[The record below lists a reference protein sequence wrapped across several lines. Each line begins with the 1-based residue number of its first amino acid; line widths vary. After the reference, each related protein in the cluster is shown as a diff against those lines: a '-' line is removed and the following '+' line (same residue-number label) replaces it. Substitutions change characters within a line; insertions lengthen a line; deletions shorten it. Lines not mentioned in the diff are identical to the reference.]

1 MGKMMRWGIA
11 GLAALLLLA
20 GCAAPQAAPAT
31 KQLET
36 APAGTGTP
44 TIEETVKFQQA
55 AVEDLAKRL
64 QLPAED
70 ITVESSSVVELTPED
85 LRCPGAGELDKTL
98 PAQMMGQEIVL
109 KSGEQRYLYR
119 GYGKRVVFCGEL
131 PPAGPAPQ
139 PAGGEEAVK
148 SLDEQGQRMLEQARQ
163 ELAGKLGV
171 SPARIQVVKAEPVL
185 WPDTSL
191 GCPQPG
197 MMYAQVITP
206 GYQFILEYEGKQYD
220 YHAGRGHLVLCE

>member
-1 MGKMMRWGIA
+1 MGKMMRWCIA
-11 GLAALLLLA
+11 GLAGLLLIA
-20 GCAAPQAAPAT
+20 GCAAPAAEPAT
-31 KQLET
+31 KQLES

-44 TIEETVKFQQA
+44 TIEDSVKFQQE
-55 AVEDLAKRL
+55 AVTDLAKRL
-64 QLPAED
+64 QLPEED
-70 ITVESSSVVELTPED
+70 ITVESASVVELTPDD
-85 LRCPGAGELDKTL
+85 LRCAGAGELDKTL

-109 KSGEQRYLYR
+109 KSGGQRYLYR

-131 PPAGPAPQ
+131 PPAGTTPQ
-139 PAGGEEAVK
+139 PAGGEEPVK

-171 SPARIQVVKAEPVL
+171 SPARIQVVKAEPIL

-220 YHAGRGHLVLCE
+220 YHAGRGHLILCE

>member
-1 MGKMMRWGIA
+1 MGKMIRWWMA
-11 GLAALLLLA
+11 GLAALVLLA
-20 GCAAPQAAPAT
+20 GCAAPQVAPPT

-44 TIEETVKFQQA
+44 TIEETVKFQQE
-55 AVEDLAKRL
+55 AVADLAKRL
-64 QLPAED
+64 QLSAED
-70 ITVESSSVVELTPED
+70 IMVESSSVVELTPDD

-98 PAQMMGQEIVL
+98 PAQIMGQEIVL
-109 KSGEQRYLYR
+109 KSGDQRYLYR
-119 GYGKRVVFCGEL
+119 GYGKRVVFCGEVS
-131 PPAGPAPQ
+131 AAVPAPQ
-139 PAGGEEAVK
+139 PVGEEAVK

-171 SPARIQVVKAEPVL
+171 SPARIQVLKAEPVL